1 MENVKNAPQAPG
13 LVQCAKNPEKTWEIA
28 PQDRVFLLLTLGF
41 CLLMVDSVLFH
52 QPGLGITLLV
62 FCWHGL
68 SLAYGGRGLL
78 RTRESRVL
86 LGADLFLALT
96 FALTSNWWFRL
107 WDLGAL
113 LVLTPLQAL
122 SAQGTL
128 PWWRPAMLRER
139 LALLLRGLLGSLGA
153 APAALRRR
161 DGQGGGRVAAVLA
174 GTAVSLGLLAVLLP
188 VLADADALFA
198 AVTLDFMTFFRD
210 HFTTGLWKLCLSLA
224 ATPFVFGFLYRLGR
238 PEPLNK
244 LPADRSG
251 DRDGLGYALVLGSLC
266 GLYLLFLAVQLRGL
280 AGGAAYLAEKGISYA
295 EWARSGFFQMVGV
308 TAVNLAAALT
318 ALTRSRR
325 TGRCWRLVRGL
336 SVLLAAESLALLA
349 SACCRMTLYVSVY
362 GLSFKRLMTYWGMG
376 MMAVFLAL
384 ALWKSLRPDFRFCR
398 AAFPAALA
406 GWLAVNCVPA
416 DYLVAKDQVDRYLSG
431 QSAAMDVEYLAF
443 SLSFD
448 ALGQL
453 ERLDPAM
460 GSGRWVPEL
469 TEDVGYTLREETVG
483 EILANRRQ
491 DAARACGQWES
502 WNLSAR
508 LAAGGTGS
516 PG

>member
-13 LVQCAKNPEKTWEIA
+13 LVQCAKNPEKTWETA
-28 PQDRVFLLLTLGF
+28 PRDRVFLLLTFGF

-174 GTAVSLGLLAVLLP
+174 GTAGSLGLLAVLLP

-198 AVTLDFMTFFRD
+198 AVTWDFLTFFRD

-251 DRDGLGYALVLGSLC
+251 DRDGLGYALVLWSLC

-308 TAVNLAAALT
+308 TAMNLTVLMTALSVSRRAGRSWRVLRVLAAL
-318 ALTRSRR
+318 
-325 TGRCWRLVRGL
+325 LVGESL
-336 SVLLAAESLALLA
+336 VLLVSAAW
-349 SACCRMTLYVSVY
+349 RMTLYVSAY
-362 GLSFKRLMTYWGMG
+362 GLSFKRLLTYWGMA
-376 MMAVFLAL
+376 MMALFFLA
-384 ALWKSLRPDFRFCR
+384 ALWKIHRPDFGFCR
-398 AAFPAALA
+398 AAFPLALV
-406 GWLAVNCVPA
+406 GWLVLNCVPV
-416 DYLVAKDQVDRYLSG
+416 DYLVAKDQVDRYLDGASV
-431 QSAAMDVEYLAF
+431 SIDAEYLLYG
-443 SLSFD
+443 LSYD
-448 ALGQL
+448 ALSQL
-453 ERLDPAM
+453 ERLD
-460 GSGRWVPEL
+460 GSMLCHEW
-469 TEDVGYTLREETVG
+469 TGYQKPLDTL
-483 EILANRRQ
+483 IADRRAEAQ
-491 DAARACGQWES
+491 QACGDWRS
-502 WNLSAR
+502 WSLSAC
-508 LAAGGTGS
+508 LAAGRD
-516 PG
+516 